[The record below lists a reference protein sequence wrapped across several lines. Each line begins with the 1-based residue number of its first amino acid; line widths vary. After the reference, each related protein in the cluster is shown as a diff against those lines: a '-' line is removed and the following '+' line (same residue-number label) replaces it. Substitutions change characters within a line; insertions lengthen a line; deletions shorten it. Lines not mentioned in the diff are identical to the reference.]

1 MDAEGNT
8 LVRNESGVN
17 MGWMQRTI
25 LKSDIKLIVKRGLN
39 VEGNTQVRNVNCVNS
54 AILKTEM

>member
-17 MGWMQRTI
+17 MGWMQRAI

>member
-1 MDAEGNT
+1 MDVEGNT

-17 MGWMQRTI
+17 MGWMQRAI

>member
-1 MDAEGNT
+1 MDAKGNT

-17 MGWMQRTI
+17 MGWMQRAI

>member
-17 MGWMQRTI
+17 MGWMQKAI